1 MTETNVTDADAIA
14 DAPKGGIQELDRRAV
29 LRSAEIV
36 AQVRDGQWDDPT
48 PCGTW
53 SLRRLLAHMTAQ
65 HLGFAAAAEGGPVD
79 EAVWQETPL
88 DDPRRAYADS
98 VDRVLDAFAADG
110 VLDREV
116 VLPWIHPTFGFAA
129 PRAIGFH
136 LVDYVV
142 HGWDVAAS
150 LGIRAAYDEDLVL
163 AAAEVARKEVPEG
176 PSRERPGASF
186 RPAVELAGA
195 ASAEDRLLAALGR
208 DPRWSP
214 K

>member
-1 MTETNVTDADAIA
+1 MTDTDASTD
-14 DAPKGGIQELDRRAV
+14 PSRVKVRELDRRAV

-36 AQVRDGQWDDPT
+36 ALARDDQWDAPT
-48 PCGTW
+48 PCGGW
-53 SLRRLLAHMTAQ
+53 SLRRLLAHMAAQ
-65 HLGFAAAAEGGPVD
+65 HLGFAAAAGGGPVD

-110 VLDREV
+110 VLDRTV
-116 VLPWIHPTFGFAA
+116 VLPWIHPTMTFAA

-150 LGIRAAYDEDLVL
+150 LGIPAAYDEDLVL
-163 AAAEVARKEVPEG
+163 AAAGVARNEVPTG

-186 RPAVELAGA
+186 RPAVELAGP
-195 ASAEDRLLAALGR
+195 ASAEDRLLASLGR
-208 DPRWSP
+208 DPWWSP

>member
-1 MTETNVTDADAIA
+1 MTDTDASTD
-14 DAPKGGIQELDRRAV
+14 PSREKVRELDRRAV

-36 AQVRDGQWDDPT
+36 ALARDDQWDAPT
-48 PCGTW
+48 PCGGW
-53 SLRRLLAHMTAQ
+53 SLRRLLAHMAAQ
-65 HLGFAAAAEGGPVD
+65 HLGFAAAAGGGPVD

-110 VLDREV
+110 VLDRTV
-116 VLPWIHPTFGFAA
+116 VLPWIHPTMTFAA

-150 LGIRAAYDEDLVL
+150 LGIPAAYDEDLVL
-163 AAAEVARKEVPEG
+163 AAAEVARKEVPSG

-186 RPAVELAGA
+186 RPAVELAGP
-195 ASAEDRLLAALGR
+195 ASAEDRLLASLGR
-208 DPRWSP
+208 DPWWPP

>member
-1 MTETNVTDADAIA
+1 MTHTDANTY
-14 DAPKGGIQELDRRAV
+14 PSPEKVRELDRRAV

-36 AQVRDGQWDDPT
+36 AQARDDQWDAPT
-48 PCGTW
+48 PCGDWT
-53 SLRRLLAHMTAQ
+53 LRRLLAHMTAQ
-65 HLGFAAAAEGGPVD
+65 HLGFAAAAGGGPVD
-79 EAVWQETPL
+79 EAVWQEKPL

-98 VDRVLDAFAADG
+98 VGRVLDAFAADG
-110 VLDREV
+110 ALDRTV
-116 VLPWIHPTFGFAA
+116 VLPWIHPTMAFAA
-129 PRAIGFH
+129 PRAMGFH

-150 LGIRAAYDEDLVL
+150 LGVPSAYDEDLVL
-163 AAAEVARKEVPEG
+163 AAAEVARKEVPTG

-186 RPAVELAGA
+186 RPAVELAGPA
-195 ASAEDRLLAALGR
+195 DAEDRLLASLGR

>member
-1 MTETNVTDADAIA
+1 MTDTDASTD
-14 DAPKGGIQELDRRAV
+14 PSREKVRELDRRAV

-36 AQVRDGQWDDPT
+36 ALARDDQWDAPT
-48 PCGTW
+48 PCGGW
-53 SLRRLLAHMTAQ
+53 SLRRLLAHMAAQ
-65 HLGFAAAAEGGPVD
+65 HRGFAAAAGGGPVD

-110 VLDREV
+110 VLDRTV
-116 VLPWIHPTFGFAA
+116 VLPWIHPTMTFAA

-150 LGIRAAYDEDLVL
+150 LGIPAAYDEDLVL
-163 AAAEVARKEVPEG
+163 AAAEVARKEVPSG
-176 PSRERPGASF
+176 QSRERPGASF
-186 RPAVELAGA
+186 RPAVELAGP
-195 ASAEDRLLAALGR
+195 ASAEDRLLASLGR
-208 DPRWSP
+208 DPWWSP

>member
-1 MTETNVTDADAIA
+1 MTDTDTTTETSQ
-14 DAPKGGIQELDRRAV
+14 GGIRELDRRAV

-36 AQVRDGQWDDPT
+36 AQARDGQWDDPT

-65 HLGFAAAAEGGPVD
+65 HLGFAAAAGGGPVD
-79 EAVWQETPL
+79 EAVWQEKPL

-98 VDRVLDAFAADG
+98 VDRVLEAFAADG
-110 VLDREV
+110 VLDRTV
-116 VLPWIHPTFGFAA
+116 VLPWIHPTMQFAA

-150 LGIRAAYDEDLVL
+150 LGIPSAYDEDLVL
-163 AAAEVARKEVPEG
+163 AAAEVARKEVPTG

-186 RPAVELAGA
+186 RPAVEPAGPG
-195 ASAEDRLLAALGR
+195 SAEDRLLAFLGR

>member
-1 MTETNVTDADAIA
+1 MTDTDASTD
-14 DAPKGGIQELDRRAV
+14 PSREKVRELDRRAV

-36 AQVRDGQWDDPT
+36 ALARDDQWDAPT
-48 PCGTW
+48 PCGGW
-53 SLRRLLAHMTAQ
+53 SLRRLLAHMAAQ
-65 HLGFAAAAEGGPVD
+65 HLGFAAAAGGGPVD

-110 VLDREV
+110 ALDRMV
-116 VLPWIHPTFGFAA
+116 VLPWIHPTMTFAA

-150 LGIRAAYDEDLVL
+150 LGIPAAYDEDLVL
-163 AAAEVARKEVPEG
+163 AAAEVARKEVPSG

-186 RPAVELAGA
+186 RPAVELAGP
-195 ASAEDRLLAALGR
+195 ASAEDRLLASLGR
-208 DPRWSP
+208 DPWWSP

>member
-1 MTETNVTDADAIA
+1 MTETDVTDAEAIA
-14 DAPKGGIQELDRRAV
+14 DVPKSRIQELDRR
-29 LRSAEIV
+29 
-36 AQVRDGQWDDPT
+36 
-48 PCGTW
+48 
-53 SLRRLLAHMTAQ
+53 
-65 HLGFAAAAEGGPVD
+65 
-79 EAVWQETPL
+79 
-88 DDPRRAYADS
+88 
-98 VDRVLDAFAADG
+98 
-110 VLDREV
+110 
-116 VLPWIHPTFGFAA
+116 FAA

-150 LGIRAAYDEDLVL
+150 LGIRAAYDADLVR
-163 AAAEVARKEVPEG
+163 AAAEVARKEVPDG

-214 K
+214 EQPK

>member
-1 MTETNVTDADAIA
+1 MTDTDASTD
-14 DAPKGGIQELDRRAV
+14 PSREKVRELDRRAV

-36 AQVRDGQWDDPT
+36 ALARDDQWDAPT
-48 PCGTW
+48 PCGGW
-53 SLRRLLAHMTAQ
+53 SLRRLLAHMAAQ
-65 HLGFAAAAEGGPVD
+65 HLGFAAAAGGGPVD

-110 VLDREV
+110 VLDRTV
-116 VLPWIHPTFGFAA
+116 VLPWIHPTMTFAA

-150 LGIRAAYDEDLVL
+150 LGIQAAYDEDLVL
-163 AAAEVARKEVPEG
+163 AAAEVARKEVPSG

-186 RPAVELAGA
+186 RPAVELAGP

-208 DPRWSP
+208 DPWWSP

>member
-1 MTETNVTDADAIA
+1 MTDTDASTD
-14 DAPKGGIQELDRRAV
+14 PSREKVRELDRRAV

-36 AQVRDGQWDDPT
+36 ALARDDQWDAPT
-48 PCGTW
+48 PCGGW
-53 SLRRLLAHMTAQ
+53 SLRRLLAHMAAQ
-65 HLGFAAAAEGGPVD
+65 HRGFAAAAGGGPVD
-79 EAVWQETPL
+79 ETVWQETPL

-110 VLDREV
+110 VLDRTV
-116 VLPWIHPTFGFAA
+116 VLPWIHPTMTFTA

-150 LGIRAAYDEDLVL
+150 LGIPAAYDEDLVL
-163 AAAEVARKEVPEG
+163 AAAEVARKEVPSG

-186 RPAVELAGA
+186 RPAVELAGP
-195 ASAEDRLLAALGR
+195 ASAEDRLLASLGR
-208 DPRWSP
+208 DPWWSP

>member
-1 MTETNVTDADAIA
+1 MTDRHTVADTFK
-14 DAPKGGIQELDRRAV
+14 DGVQELDRRAV

-36 AQVRDGQWDDPT
+36 AQIGDDQWDAPT

-65 HLGFAAAAEGGPVD
+65 HLGFAAAADGGPVD
-79 EAVWQETPL
+79 DAVWQETPL
-88 DDPRRAYADS
+88 EDPRRAYADS
-98 VDRVLDAFAADG
+98 VARVLDAFAGDG
-110 VLDREV
+110 VLNRAF
-116 VLPWIHPTFGFAA
+116 VLPWIHPTMRFAA

-150 LGIRAAYDEDLVL
+150 LGVPAAYNDDLV
-163 AAAEVARKEVPEG
+163 AAATEVARKEVPVG
-176 PSRERPGASF
+176 PSRERPGAAF
-186 RPAVELAGA
+186 RPPVELTGT
-195 ASAEDRLLAALGR
+195 ASAEDRLLASLGR

>member
-1 MTETNVTDADAIA
+1 MTDTDTITDTSQ
-14 DAPKGGIQELDRRAV
+14 GGIQELDRRAV

-36 AQVRDGQWDDPT
+36 AQARDDQWDDPT

-65 HLGFAAAAEGGPVD
+65 HLGFAAAADGGPVD

-110 VLDREV
+110 VLDRTV
-116 VLPWIHPTFGFAA
+116 VLPWIHPTMKFAA

-150 LGIRAAYDEDLVL
+150 LGIPAAYDEDLVL

-186 RPAVELAGA
+186 RPAVGLTGPAGA
-195 ASAEDRLLAALGR
+195 QDRLLASLGR

-214 K
+214 R